1 MKHAASND
9 RSTRKNKLLIALLSL
24 ITLAAV
30 SVTVWALFFR
40 APAVTLAPDYMPPE
54 AEDNAEDIPG
64 DSGDQAESEVGGGS
78 VSLSYSDQVSIELQ
92 NETAFLYFANPG
104 RSNQNMVIQI
114 VVQDQVIVQSGT
126 LKPGKQVMKLD
137 LLAGAAKKLSPGGYH
152 GKFVILY
159 YDPATGEKAMLSTDI
174 PIQITVKN

>member
-1 MKHAASND
+1 M
-9 RSTRKNKLLIALLSL
+9 
-24 ITLAAV
+24 
-30 SVTVWALFFR
+30 
-40 APAVTLAPDYMPPE
+40 
-54 AEDNAEDIPG
+54 
-64 DSGDQAESEVGGGS
+64 
-78 VSLSYSDQVSIELQ
+78 SYSDQVSIELQ

-114 VVQDQVIVQSGT
+114 VIQDQVIVQSGT
-126 LKPGKQVMKLD
+126 LTPGKQVMKLD
-137 LLAGAAKKLSPGGYH
+137 LLAGAANKLSPGGYH